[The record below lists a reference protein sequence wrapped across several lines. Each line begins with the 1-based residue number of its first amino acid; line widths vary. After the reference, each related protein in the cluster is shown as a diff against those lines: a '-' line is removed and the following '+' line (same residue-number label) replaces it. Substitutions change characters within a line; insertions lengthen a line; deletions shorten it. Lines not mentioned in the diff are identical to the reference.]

1 MEVVV
6 EGLGK
11 TPIEFGRDTEPK
23 ERYAIRQYVRSK
35 AAAKRKRAEESQ
47 QAANQNN

>member
-35 AAAKRKRAEESQ
+35 AAAKRERAEQ
-47 QAANQNN
+47 ANQNN